1 MDVYIRENAGIYWL
15 RKLDSAIKKA
25 FTYVEANQVDSSD
38 ENLGAMN
45 NASFRKSQRTRW
57 V

>member
-25 FTYVEANQVDSSD
+25 FTYVEANQEKQDAYREIIKVIT
-38 ENLGAMN
+38 N
-45 NASFRKSQRTRW
+45 R
-57 V
+57 